1 MKIWKIFLPLALVLF
16 VNSAVFSMDYSGTW
30 KGTIYYGSL
39 DNPTKIT
46 GVTMTF
52 KQNSTNTRF
61 KGSFSTTIATIA
73 VKGTVSGRIYNDKFK
88 FVVNITAP
96 SVGSITGKGIIN
108 DASTAFGIIF
118 TGNVP
123 YLGTI
128 TNGRGYFEKQ

>member
-16 VNSAVFSMDYSGTW
+16 LNSVAFSMDYSGTW
-30 KGTIYYGSL
+30 KGGLAYGSL
-39 DNPTKIT
+39 DNPSTIS

-61 KGSFSTTIATIA
+61 KGSFSVPAYG
-73 VKGTVSGRIYNDKFK
+73 VKGTVSGRIYNDKFR
-88 FVVNITAP
+88 FTVNITAP
-96 SVGSITGKGIIN
+96 GTGKVKGKGIIN
-108 DASTAFGIIF
+108 DASTALGVIF
-118 TGNVP
+118 AGDVP